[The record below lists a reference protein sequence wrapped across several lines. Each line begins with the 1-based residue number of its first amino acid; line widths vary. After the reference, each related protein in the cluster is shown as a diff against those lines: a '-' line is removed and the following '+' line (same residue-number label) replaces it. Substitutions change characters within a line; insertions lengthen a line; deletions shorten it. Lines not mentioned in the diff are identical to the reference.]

1 MSFAYVYTRC
11 KRYGSRALNGQDFF
25 FLSDWVSI
33 FPAGNEIENI
43 RKEWNWPICRW
54 RTSVISYA
62 VRWKWEIRWDTKL
75 NSCLKFRFP
84 NPDRTLTYR
93 FYDLS
98 VSLPSTVR
106 TETIGDC
113 RFQAWPRVL
122 RLLVWKSYGTRRQNG
137 AGRWN
142 LVDRIVESTPSR
154 MARCFRDFPPIFSLP
169 SFSLSCISSLAVSL
183 LFDRIGWFF
192 HDILYTL
199 FKFVK
204 L

>member
-25 FLSDWVSI
+25 FLSDRVSV
-33 FPAGNEIENI
+33 FPAGNEIEKI
-43 RKEWNWPICRW
+43 HKEWNWPICLW

-62 VRWKWEIRWDTKL
+62 VRWKREMRWDATPPEIPI
-75 NSCLKFRFP
+75 SEFRS
-84 NPDRTLTYR
+84 YS
-93 FYDLS
+93 YLS
-98 VSLPSTVR
+98 ILRSLRISSIDGNHRRVLLP
-106 TETIGDC
+106 
-113 RFQAWPRVL
+113 AWPRVL
-122 RLLVWKSYGTRRQNG
+122 RLLVWKSYGTRRRNS

-142 LVDRIVESTPSR
+142 LVDWIVESTASR

-169 SFSLSCISSLAVSL
+169 SFSLSCISSLALSL
-183 LFDRIGWFF
+183 FFDRIGWFF
-192 HDILYTL
+192 DDILDSL

>member
-1 MSFAYVYTRC
+1 MVRISFFFPIEYRYFPLVTKLKTFTKSGTDQFVVGGRRLFRMLFAENE
-11 KRYGSRALNGQDFF
+11 RYG
-25 FLSDWVSI
+25 
-33 FPAGNEIENI
+33 
-43 RKEWNWPICRW
+43 
-54 RTSVISYA
+54 
-62 VRWKWEIRWDTKL
+62 EIRR
-75 NSCLKFRFP
+75 CLKFRFP
-84 NPDRTLTYR
+84 NLDRTLTYR

-192 HDILYTL
+192 DDILDDTL